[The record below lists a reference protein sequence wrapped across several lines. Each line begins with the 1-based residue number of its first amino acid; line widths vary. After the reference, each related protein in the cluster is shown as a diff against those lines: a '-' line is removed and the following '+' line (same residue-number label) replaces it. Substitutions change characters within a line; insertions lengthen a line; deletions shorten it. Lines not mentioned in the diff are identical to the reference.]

1 MCSDLRNYMTG
12 VDSWDNKTTHQ
23 WILVDGSLVRT
34 NFGNLTNL
42 TLTVDTPKDNQP
54 FSLLTNVKV
63 TSEVKENN
71 TIWKAGE
78 KLCEDE

>member
-1 MCSDLRNYMTG
+1 MTG